1 MGDQQLSEGSHGC
14 AGWLLRLL
22 NGLEPAVTRV
32 LVVAS
37 VRLYREGLAA
47 VLGRAERLDVVG
59 TVAGHHE
66 AIEAARRLSP
76 DVAVLDPGG
85 EDARDTVRELTAR
98 EPAVPVVALAV
109 SETDADVVAWA
120 EAGVA
125 GYVTRDGSLDDLVR
139 AVLSAAAGELACT
152 PRTAAALLRRVRAVA
167 STEAGSP
174 PALTAREIE
183 IGRLIEQGLS
193 NKEIAHQLHIELPTV
208 KNHVHRVLEK
218 LGVHRRA
225 EAAVRIRQTGLAL
238 RN

>member
-1 MGDQQLSEGSHGC
+1 VEKDDGC
-14 AGWLLRLL
+14 SGWLRRLL
-22 NGLEPAVTRV
+22 KRFARVVTRV

-47 VLGRAERLDVVG
+47 VLGRDDRLDVVG
-59 TVAGHHE
+59 TAAGHHE
-66 AIEAARRLSP
+66 AVEAVRRQTP

-85 EDARDTVRELTAR
+85 DDAEDIVRELAGAA
-98 EPAVPVVALAV
+98 PAVPVVALAV

-125 GYVTRDGSLDDLVR
+125 GYVTRDGSLDDLVT
-139 AVLSAAAGELACT
+139 AVLCAAEGELACS
-152 PRTAAALLRRVRAVA
+152 PRMAAALLRRVRAVA
-167 STEAGSP
+167 GSGAEEP
-174 PALTAREIE
+174 GPALTAREVE

-193 NKEIAHQLHIELPTV
+193 NKEIAQQLHIELPTV
-208 KNHVHRVLEK
+208 KNHVHRILEK

-225 EAAVRIRQTGLAL
+225 EAAVRLRHSGLAL